1 MSTEAQ
7 KRANRAYRERH
18 KPIQLSVQYKTDKI
32 EGERIKQFLEQNG
45 LTANAY
51 IKSLI
56 KKDLDEKNFYIDE
69 DLKSDS
75 NWLTGWAVTMEWWNN
90 IIVKFVQ
97 LIECDVIM
105 YNLYRS

>member
-1 MSTEAQ
+1 MANNAEAQ
-7 KRANRAYRERH
+7 KKYD
-18 KPIQLSVQYKTDKI
+18 KKTILFAIKYYPTDII
-32 EGERIKQFLEQNG
+32 EGKRVKQFLEQNG

-75 NWLTGWAVTMEWWNN
+75 N
-90 IIVKFVQ
+90 
-97 LIECDVIM
+97 
-105 YNLYRS
+105 

>member
-56 KKDLDEKNFYIDE
+56 KKDLDEKGFYIDE

-90 IIVKFVQ
+90 IIVKFV
-97 LIECDVIM
+97 
-105 YNLYRS
+105 

>member
-56 KKDLDEKNFYIDE
+56 KKDLDEKNFYIDN
-69 DLKSDS
+69 D
-75 NWLTGWAVTMEWWNN
+75 WLTVRAVTMEWWNN
-90 IIVKFVQ
+90 IIVKFV
-97 LIECDVIM
+97 
-105 YNLYRS
+105 